1 MVFLNGE
8 VEVSQGEGTGLIVF
22 LVIFL
27 QEYILLIV
35 VFLNFK
41 IREKMLGLGG
51 EVFGI
56 FGGRKGLW
64 AVGVIDILL

>member
-41 IREKMLGLGG
+41 IREKMLG
-51 EVFGI
+51 
-56 FGGRKGLW
+56 FGGGFLGFS
-64 AVGVIDILL
+64 AGVRVCGQLG